1 LKALPGQ
8 GGMGE
13 VYRAFDTRRQ
23 RTVALK
29 RLRPGLAADAEYQER
44 FRRESQLAAR
54 LSSPHVIPI
63 HDFGEIDGRL
73 FIDMRLAVGDDLGR
87 QLDESGPLPPG
98 RAVEI
103 VRQIADVLDTR
114 RTTLAYM
121 APELFT
127 GDQVDRRVD
136 VYALGCLFFEALTGQ
151 PPFTADGPALMY
163 HHLNTEPPRPSAHR
177 AELPTATSPAALKEQ
192 ASTDPR
198 HCRRGDRARRRR
210 ERHPLAHV
218 CRHHRRRADLGWP
231 EALRRRGRRWIRL
244 DHQPASARGRWGRA
258 AVPRSRGRGSCLP

>member
-1 LKALPGQ
+1 MKALLGQ

-192 ASTDPR
+192 ASTDPS
-198 HCRRGDRARRRR
+198 
-210 ERHPLAHV
+210 
-218 CRHHRRRADLGWP
+218 
-231 EALRRRGRRWIRL
+231 AL
-244 DHQPASARGRWGRA
+244 PAW
-258 AVPRSRGRGSCLP
+258 

>member
-1 LKALPGQ
+1 
-8 GGMGE
+8 MGE

-103 VRQIADVLDTR
+103 VRQIADALDSAHDVGLYGTGAIHRRPGGPPSGRLRAGLPVLR
-114 RTTLAYM
+114 
-121 APELFT
+121 
-127 GDQVDRRVD
+127 G
-136 VYALGCLFFEALTGQ
+136 
-151 PPFTADGPALMY
+151 
-163 HHLNTEPPRPSAHR
+163 AHR
-177 AELPTATSPAALKEQ
+177 AAA
-192 ASTDPR
+192 
-198 HCRRGDRARRRR
+198 
-210 ERHPLAHV
+210 V
-218 CRHHRRRADLGWP
+218 HRRRA
-231 EALRRRGRRWIRL
+231 GR
-244 DHQPASARGRWGRA
+244 
-258 AVPRSRGRGSCLP
+258 